1 MKINYKSRLKNISNN
16 ETEINNLLKN
26 YNKHNKIPHDK
37 VQNDLKQQEINF
49 RERLNLK
56 KKLKNQFSPRVNTQS
71 SLVII
76 LDDFFNLNDEGFTI
90 DTGYNTARNAEKELL
105 LDEKEEGNKSEDISF
120 EKDSVLNKEG
130 EDKSNELENI
140 LQNTVQRN
148 LT

>member
-37 VQNDLKQQEINF
+37 VQNDIKQQEINF

-56 KKLKNQFSPRVNTQS
+56 KKLRNQFSPRVNTQS

-140 LQNTVQRN
+140 LQNTV
-148 LT
+148 

>member
-1 MKINYKSRLKNISNN
+1 
-16 ETEINNLLKN
+16 LKN

-140 LQNTVQRN
+140 LQNTV
-148 LT
+148 

>member
-140 LQNTVQRN
+140 LQNTV
-148 LT
+148 

>member
-37 VQNDLKQQEINF
+37 VQNDIKQQEINF

-140 LQNTVQRN
+140 LQNTV
-148 LT
+148 

>member
-37 VQNDLKQQEINF
+37 VQNDLKQQELNF

-56 KKLKNQFSPRVNTQS
+56 KKLKNQLSPRVNIQS
-71 SLVII
+71 SLFII
-76 LDDFFNLNDEGFTI
+76 PDDIFNLNDEGFTI
-90 DTGYNTARNAEKELL
+90 DKGYNTARNAEKELL
-105 LDEKEEGNKSEDISF
+105 LDEKEEGNKSENISF
-120 EKDSVLNKEG
+120 EKDSVINKEG

-140 LQNTVQRN
+140 LQNTV
-148 LT
+148 